1 MMLKTLSNRFSRR
14 RQVFVAGSAG
24 FSLIAAV
31 FLGLSATA
39 SHAAS
44 ADQVRS
50 LYGDRIEF
58 GIYRDGSPVGKH
70 EVRFE
75 EQDGGL
81 RVQTEFDLAVSALFI
96 TLFRLDYQSD
106 AVWRDG
112 QLVALEARTDQNGT
126 VANVRAQADEG
137 VLKITGPNG
146 LYEADLGL
154 FPTNHWNAGVV
165 GSQQVLNTIT
175 GRVADVRL
183 VPVGVEKVDTAH
195 GVIDATRYRYEGAI
209 QNEVWYDSNGRWVQM
224 RFLGQDGSNVELR
237 CRKCKATETAEASF

>member
-1 MMLKTLSNRFSRR
+1 MMQTTLSNPISRR
-14 RQVFVAGSAG
+14 RRVAMVHSAG
-24 FSLIAAV
+24 LSLIAAV
-31 FLGLSATA
+31 FLGLSASA

-58 GIYRDGSPVGKH
+58 GIYRNGSPVGKH

-81 RVQTEFDLAVSALFI
+81 RVQTEFDLAVGALFI
-96 TLFRLDYQSD
+96 TLFRLEYQSD

-112 QLVALEARTDQNGT
+112 QLVALDARTDQNGT
-126 VANVRAQADEG
+126 IANVRAQADGG

-175 GRVADVRL
+175 GIRRMA
-183 VPVGVEKVDTAH
+183 
-195 GVIDATRYRYEGAI
+195 
-209 QNEVWYDSNGRWVQM
+209 
-224 RFLGQDGSNVELR
+224 
-237 CRKCKATETAEASF
+237 